1 LLKAA
6 VLSLKVKLK
15 VKFANQEID
24 MKMDHAK
31 VMTEQAVVK
40 HEMHE
45 DTTKAHEAGHK
56 PHHNF
61 FKEHAAGH
69 KLHHEH
75 VKTMCM
81 GGKA

>member
-1 LLKAA
+1 M
-6 VLSLKVKLK
+6 SLKVKLK
-15 VKFANQEID
+15 VEFVKEKM
-24 MKMDHAK
+24 MKIDHAP
-31 VMTEQAVVK
+31 VMKEQAVAK

-45 DTTKAHEAGHK
+45 DATKAHEAGHK

-61 FKEHAAGH
+61 FKEHSAGH